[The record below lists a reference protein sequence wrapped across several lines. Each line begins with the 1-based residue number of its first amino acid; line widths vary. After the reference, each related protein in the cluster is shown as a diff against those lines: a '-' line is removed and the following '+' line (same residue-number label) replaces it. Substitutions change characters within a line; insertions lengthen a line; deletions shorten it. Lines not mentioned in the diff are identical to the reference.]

1 MQRIE
6 NSGRVCYDYA
16 LAGTIQWPMGVLR
29 IIRKSKE
36 SLMETAKRHKGSSFP
51 TRQKIRE
58 AEETLSEACEKLHEI
73 GDQFNLEWGDNH
85 CCDLDL
91 ALTYALRRIEEAQ
104 TELQS
109 LLRLRRLGLNFRGGR
124 SWV

>member
-1 MQRIE
+1 MTTKSQK
-6 NSGRVCYDYA
+6 
-16 LAGTIQWPMGVLR
+16 GT
-29 IIRKSKE
+29 
-36 SLMETAKRHKGSSFP
+36 SFP

-58 AEETLSEACEKLHEI
+58 AVETLCEASEKLHEI
-73 GDQFNLEWGDNH
+73 RDEFNMEWGDNH

-104 TELQS
+104 TELQD
-109 LLRLRRLGLNFRGGR
+109 LLRRRRLGLDFRHGR